1 MLQDFE
7 LMIKHSMLIKEA
19 QRDTSCS
26 FAEKLT
32 ARIIDNLQ
40 VSIKNI
46 YFRFE
51 DHILEGK

>member
-1 MLQDFE
+1 MLEDFE
-7 LMIKHSMLIKEA
+7 LMIKHSLLIKEA

-26 FAEKLT
+26 FGEKLT

-51 DHILEGK
+51 DSILEG